1 MKTANIFAENTAL
14 MATSRDWIITTGDL
28 NMPYGLM
35 PETGW
40 NYRLNFTQK
49 LKLNFKDA
57 YITVDVYRTD
67 FTQQVV
73 VDADYNT
80 QEA

>member
-1 MKTANIFAENTAL
+1 MKNINTQ
-14 MATSRDWIITTGDL
+14 DFKITEAKKLSDIPT
-28 NMPYGLM
+28 
-35 PETGW
+35 
-40 NYRLNFTQK
+40 K

-67 FTQQVV
+67 FTQQVF